1 MRRQVMRCMPLLAG
15 MLVWGCSS
23 ETPAPQPM
31 ARTAPTVA
39 PAAAD
44 AAGATTV
51 AEYVYDPNKRDP
63 FRSFVRGVYGK
74 DEEQVTTP
82 LERFDL
88 SQLELSAIV
97 WGLDVSRAL
106 ILDPSGKG
114 YIVSNG
120 AMLGKNKGRV
130 VSIGDNVV
138 VVKETYVDSFDR
150 ATTKAVEMRLRN
162 TEGGSGNVE
171 R

>member
-1 MRRQVMRCMPLLAG
+1 VRPQV
-15 MLVWGCSS
+15 V
-23 ETPAPQPM
+23 
-31 ARTAPTVA
+31 PT
-39 PAAAD
+39 AAA
-44 AAGATTV
+44 AAPEAQV
-51 AEYVYDPNKRDP
+51 AEYVYDPTNKRDP
-63 FRSFVRGVYGK
+63 FRSFVRGAYGK
-74 DEEQVTTP
+74 DEEEVTTP

-97 WGLDVSRAL
+97 WGIDVARAL
-106 ILDPSGKG
+106 VLDPSGKG

-120 AMLGKNKGRV
+120 AVLGKNKGRV

-162 TEGGSGNVE
+162 SQGGSGNVE